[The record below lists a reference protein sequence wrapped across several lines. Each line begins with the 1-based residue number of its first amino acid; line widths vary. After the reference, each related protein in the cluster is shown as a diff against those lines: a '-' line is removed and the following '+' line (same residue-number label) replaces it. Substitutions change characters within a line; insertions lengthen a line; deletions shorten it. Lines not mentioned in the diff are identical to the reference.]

1 MIGNMDVLIT
11 PAARLEIEALK
22 ALRPEPS
29 TWALLLG
36 HKRGFRFIVEQ
47 IFPAGTGRRLP
58 DERGLAGLE
67 TIWPGRVIG
76 LLAVRLSAELR
87 KTILGPA
94 WYGKL
99 VLLAT
104 GPAKAPALRSFA
116 VEFDRKFFLDP
127 VPSAPAAKEAT
138 RE

>member
-1 MIGNMDVLIT
+1 VDVLIT

-22 ALRPEPS
+22 VLRPEPS
-29 TWALLLG
+29 TWALLIG
-36 HKRGFRFIVEQ
+36 HKRGFRFVVEQ
-47 IFPAGTGRRLP
+47 VFPAGTGRRLP

-76 LLAVRLSAELR
+76 LLAVHPGAEL
-87 KTILGPA
+87 KKAILGPA

-104 GPAKAPALRSFA
+104 GPAKEPVLRSFA
-116 VEFDRKFFLDP
+116 VEFDRKFFLEP
-127 VPSAPAAKEAT
+127 IPFAPAVKEGAH
-138 RE
+138 E